1 MYEMMQNRIIGWVK
15 KDLLSES
22 ELDFCLSVYGDE
34 SLSCEQW
41 EELRRINRRNIK
53 KMG

>member
-1 MYEMMQNRIIGWVK
+1 MLTLKDDRIIGWVK

-41 EELRRINRRNIK
+41 EELRRINRRNFK